1 MNTLIIYF
9 HEEQSVIVLLD
20 EDGKILES
28 DYANGMMWTIENS
41 LIKIFGEVKGTIL
54 YNSLA
59 ANSRINLIDY
69 NLEKYIVYDLDS
81 FSFNIIK
88 KGLQ

>member
-1 MNTLIIYF
+1 MNTLIIYGY
-9 HEEQSVIVLLD
+9 EEQSVIVLLD
-20 EDGKILES
+20 EDGVILES

-41 LIKIFGEVKGTIL
+41 LIKIFGEVKGITL

-59 ANSRINLIDY
+59 TDSQIHLIDY
-69 NLEKYIVYDLDS
+69 NLGQYIIYDLDS

-88 KGLQ
+88 KGL

>member
-1 MNTLIIYF
+1 MNTLIVYC
-9 HEEQSVIVLLD
+9 HEEQSIIVLLD
-20 EDGKILES
+20 EDEVVLES

-41 LIKIFGEVKGTIL
+41 LIKIFGEVKGSML
-54 YNSLA
+54 YNNLA
-59 ANSRINLIDY
+59 TNSQINLIDY
-69 NLEKYIVYDLDS
+69 NLEQYIIYDLDS

>member
-1 MNTLIIYF
+1 MNTLIIYNY
-9 HEEQSVIVLLD
+9 EEQSVMVLLD
-20 EDGKILES
+20 EDGTILES

-41 LIKIFGEVKGTIL
+41 LIKIFGEAKGTIL
-54 YNSLA
+54 YNSLV

-69 NLEKYIVYDLDS
+69 NLEQYIIYDLDS

-88 KGLQ
+88 KGL